1 MATRPWGA
9 NRTTENR
16 GGAFATSGL
25 ATNLPPAAEVGRRA
39 NEDSR
44 RDAPEE
50 DSWNRGAGGA
60 KPLRETTWGA
70 PTTYARK
77 NKPEEN
83 DDSVDDKWSRAFTKS
98 TRAPVREAPSYSSSA
113 APPTSSLQVNSR
125 AGAIGKG
132 FGGGD
137 EPPKSSF
144 ADRTTQREPRAG
156 GFGEDRPPREPRGGF
171 EGGERRGFGGE
182 GGERRGFGGEGGE
195 RRGFG
200 GEGGERRGFGGE
212 GGERRGF
219 GGEGGERRGFGGEGG
234 ERRGFGGEGGERRGF
249 GGEGGERR
257 GFGGE
262 GGERRGFGGEG
273 GEGRGRFGGRGGGF
287 GGEDRGGR
295 GGRGGG
301 RRGPDDREWENDP
314 RFAGKFGREM
324 NSRFDNNRGGGGG
337 SSWDAPLPTA
347 PKSSLD
353 AGMVNAPPAA
363 PIAIFKM
370 APTKEKK
377 NKGNK
382 AEEETVDEN
391 VLEKRKTDELE
402 AKKAKQEAE
411 QAAKEAT
418 LNRFSNCYNIVKES
432 LASGLKGKSLTDHV
446 LSLVGA
452 NRENIS
458 PEGMVKAVLE
468 SLNGDYTSKKW
479 YDKDN
484 CGNLL
489 ATAVHKA
496 AGTKEEIE
504 VAVLY
509 AVQEFCAEKNFPKVE
524 LKAGASKRLIEL
536 LMTNLLVGEVVD
548 VEGIIAWAD
557 DTSSNDFKGRGD
569 AIIQTTGMITTLRAS
584 LVDEESEVDSD
595 EDFDAPQAH
604 IK

>member
-44 RDAPEE
+44 KDAPEE
-50 DSWNRGAGGA
+50 DSWNRGAGAA

-83 DDSVDDKWSRAFTKS
+83 DDLDDKWSRAFTKS

-144 ADRTTQREPRAG
+144 ADRATQREPRTG

-273 GEGRGRFGGRGGGF
+273 GGRFGGRGGGF
-287 GGEDRGGR
+287 GGEDRERGGR

-324 NSRFDNNRGGGGG
+324 NSRFDNNRGGGGGG

-382 AEEETVDEN
+382 AAEEVDEN
-391 VLEKRKTDELE
+391 VSEKRKTDELE

-411 QAAKEAT
+411 QVAKEAT
-418 LNRFSNCYNIVKES
+418 LNRLSNCYNIVKES

-446 LSLVGA
+446 FSLVGA

-484 CGNLL
+484 CGHLL

-509 AVQEFCAEKNFPKVE
+509 TVQEFCAEKNFPKVE
-524 LKAGASKRLIEL
+524 LKGGASKRLIEL

-557 DTSSNDFKGRGD
+557 DTSSNDFNGRGD